1 MAKKSKSK
9 VSKAKSSKK
18 KITKVHLFAIVV
30 ILGLGSYGVIEAEP
44 GNIITNLLP
53 DNSSVSTDSYIS
65 DQGTIN
71 VYFCPREDCENAFL
85 QFISSAENSLHCALY
100 EIDMPSVQQKLLEME
115 RNGKLEVRIVTDD
128 DYLKEFNHSFV
139 KVDSYGLMHNKF
151 CILDGKKIS
160 GGSMNPTLNDM
171 TRNNNNLLLIESEV
185 LARNYEEEFAE
196 MWNGTFKKGEK
207 VRQPMLKIG
216 DTLVSNYFCPED
228 QCAFQVKEE
237 LKKAKESIHFMT
249 FSFTNDLIG
258 NMILLKKMDNLT
270 VRGVMDIQQVSK
282 DSQFHVFSN
291 QGIDVLK
298 DGNKYK
304 LHHKVFII
312 DNETVITG
320 SFNPT
325 GNGDKNNDENVLIIK
340 DKDLARKYLDE
351 WEMVYGEASDF
362 IKD

>member
-1 MAKKSKSK
+1 MKQTVLKYD
-9 VSKAKSSKK
+9 
-18 KITKVHLFAIVV
+18 VV
-30 ILGLGSYGVIEAEP
+30 FEEQEVGGYTVTVPSLPGL
-44 GNIITNLLP
+44 
-53 DNSSVSTDSYIS
+53 
-65 DQGTIN
+65 
-71 VYFCPREDCENAFL
+71 
-85 QFISSAENSLHCALY
+85 
-100 EIDMPSVQQKLLEME
+100 
-115 RNGKLEVRIVTDD
+115 VTEGDD
-128 DYLKEFNHSFV
+128 LKEA
-139 KVDSYGLMHNKF
+139 KF
-151 CILDGKKIS
+151 
-160 GGSMNPTLNDM
+160 M
-171 TRNNNNLLLIESEV
+171 
-185 LARNYEEEFAE
+185 AE
-196 MWNGTFKKGEK
+196 DAIRCYVEG
-207 VRQPMLKIG
+207 
-216 DTLVSNYFCPED
+216 
-228 QCAFQVKEE
+228 